1 MSHMPP
7 CPLMNLSSTVPF
19 GTYALTALDSVTLR
33 VRDLGAE
40 ERDLQHVD
48 PRHRASF
55 TAAFSVVDDGHADT
69 TPCVSSLLHGGVG
82 EAPCTKDVRDTGS
95 SPVLEATMAVP
106 SNGPAPPARH
116 AITSLELPEVYRNRF
131 ERAMGGIQTELG
143 VRLTPLGSRREVK
156 LFTLAVAGPAE
167 GVAAA
172 VERLQQVSGR
182 LAGLDGLS
190 P

>member
-1 MSHMPP
+1 M
-7 CPLMNLSSTVPF
+7 
-19 GTYALTALDSVTLR
+19 
-33 VRDLGAE
+33 RDLGAD

-48 PRHRASF
+48 SRHRASF
-55 TAAFSVVDDGHADT
+55 TAAFSVMDDGHAGT
-69 TPCVSSLLHGGVG
+69 TPCATPCASSSLHGGAG
-82 EAPCTKDVRDTGS
+82 EAPSTKDVRDTTS
-95 SPVLEATMAVP
+95 SPVLEATMGVP

-143 VRLTPLGSRREVK
+143 VRLTPLGSRHEVK

-172 VERLQQVSGR
+172 MERLQQVSGR
-182 LAGLDGLS
+182 LAGLDGVS

>member
-1 MSHMPP
+1 
-7 CPLMNLSSTVPF
+7 MNLSSTVPF

-55 TAAFSVVDDGHADT
+55 TAAFSVVDDGHAGT
-69 TPCVSSLLHGGVG
+69 TPCTTPCASSLLHGGVG
-82 EAPCTKDVRDTGS
+82 EVPSAKDVRDTTS
-95 SPVLEATMAVP
+95 TPVLEATVTVL

-172 VERLQQVSGR
+172 IERLQQVRGSVDFYNRG
-182 LAGLDGLS
+182 
-190 P
+190 